1 MKRTGN
7 IYQKITELSNIE
19 AAIYKASK
27 GKSGRN
33 SVEKIL
39 DSPTYYA
46 LQIQKSLK
54 DKTYS
59 PSPYVEMKIHDGANK
74 KERIIYKPCF
84 YPDQIVHWAL
94 MLQIEP
100 LLMKGMYE
108 FCCASVKGR
117 GICVV

>member
-54 DKTYS
+54 DKTYR
-59 PSPYVEMKIHDGANK
+59 PSPYVDMKYT
-74 KERIIYKPCF
+74 KELINRNVLFISHVST
-84 YPDQIVHWAL
+84 QI
-94 MLQIEP
+94 
-100 LLMKGMYE
+100 K
-108 FCCASVKGR
+108 
-117 GICVV
+117 

>member
-46 LQIQKSLK
+46 LQIQ
-54 DKTYS
+54 
-59 PSPYVEMKIHDGANK
+59 
-74 KERIIYKPCF
+74 
-84 YPDQIVHWAL
+84 
-94 MLQIEP
+94 
-100 LLMKGMYE
+100 
-108 FCCASVKGR
+108 
-117 GICVV
+117 